1 MFWTVPLSIIRSF
14 PLYTQQRYMLYRFAD
29 SLRAGS
35 GWNSWWWMEELSKTC
50 RVSFQNKKCWE
61 ISASSWFYY
70 KKFITMHGL
79 MNVTYFEHTWKY
91 FSPPKSGVICW
102 IRWRKRNLYC
112 NLELLRLVIE
122 ICPLYLWSD
131 LVFLFH
137 DTHLPSVFE
146 EIYLLWG
153 SGNFSVIS
161 IGNNQPVHL
170 ISELWT
176 RWTPLYRVLLDRG
189 LSIFCYWESQ
199 CMLECATTWHY
210 DIIKL
215 NLDVITWD
223 ISSSVVTVAKW
234 I

>member
-91 FSPPKSGVICW
+91 FPPQNLVWFAELGGEKETFIVTWSYCVLWLKFVHCICGLTW
-102 IRWRKRNLYC
+102 FFFSMTPIYHQFLKKFICCEVVVTSLW
-112 NLELLRLVIE
+112 LV
-122 ICPLYLWSD
+122 
-131 LVFLFH
+131 LV
-137 DTHLPSVFE
+137 T
-146 EIYLLWG
+146 
-153 SGNFSVIS
+153 IS
-161 IGNNQPVHL
+161 
-170 ISELWT
+170 
-176 RWTPLYRVLLDRG
+176 
-189 LSIFCYWESQ
+189 LSIWLVNCEHDEHH
-199 CMLECATTWHY
+199 CTGCCLTGG
-210 DIIKL
+210 
-215 NLDVITWD
+215 
-223 ISSSVVTVAKW
+223 
-234 I
+234 